1 MNILI
6 DVNKKYGVVDYLSWN
21 DNIRRELIDGVVKL
35 MSGVS
40 KLHNRVTVR
49 LTKIYETIFE
59 NRNIDYFVFH
69 APFDVFLSDNT
80 VVQPDFGIV
89 CDLSKVADD
98 GIKGVPDFI
107 VEVLS
112 PTSLKRDAYEKF
124 ALYEKYGI
132 KEYWIINPIERCVN
146 VFLLQSDGKY
156 DNGTPYE
163 LNQNVDIPL
172 SIIEGL
178 VLKVSDIFKEC

>member
-1 MNILI
+1 MSVVI
-6 DVNKKYGVVDYLSWN
+6 DVNKKYGIVDYLSWN
-21 DNIRRELIDGVVKL
+21 DNIRRELIEGAVKL

-69 APFDVFLSDNT
+69 APFDVFLSDDT

-89 CDLSKVADD
+89 CDLTKVTDN
-98 GIKGVPDFI
+98 GIKGIPDFI

-112 PTSLKRDAYEKF
+112 PTSLKRDAHEKF
-124 ALYEKYGI
+124 DLYEKHGI
-132 KEYWIINPIERCVN
+132 KEYWIINPIEQCVN

-156 DNGTPYE
+156 DNGTPYD
-163 LNQNVDIPL
+163 LNQNEDIPL

-178 VLKVSDIFKEC
+178 KIKVSDIFKN